1 MAGTLLW
8 WEKTVE
14 YAFVLAASDAGIA
27 FHAPLDG
34 NHERA
39 GDNIFLTMDKYLLI
53 EFKRSRAE
61 IGSEKKKFDQLDAA
75 TKQNLSVLASDAHF
89 FVYGEES
96 ADAGTTRAC
105 LDLVAHAYF
114 GNALAEPALQ
124 ILQRGKARTKFEAYL
139 TAFTEAKKGGG
150 EGGGGLTL
158 DDFSMVVGIAQTGA
172 GQRAAML
179 TLSEFR
185 KLRPDAVPSARN
197 DQSGGERPG
206 YKPPRM
212 S

>member
-1 MAGTLLW
+1 MAETLLW

-14 YAFVLAASDAGIA
+14 YAFVLAAGDTGIA

-39 GDNIFLTMDKYLLI
+39 GDNIFLAMDKYLLI

-75 TKQNLSVLASDAHF
+75 TTQNLSVLARDAHF

-96 ADAGTTRAC
+96 FAAGTTKAS
-105 LDLVAHAYF
+105 LGLVAHAYF
-114 GNALAEPALQ
+114 GKAFSEPALQ
-124 ILQRGKARTKFEAYL
+124 ILQRGRTRTEFEIYL

-150 EGGGGLTL
+150 EGGGGLAL
-158 DDFSMVVGIAQTGA
+158 DDFSMVVGIAHTEA
-172 GQRAAML
+172 GQRGAML

-197 DQSGGERPG
+197 DHSDGERPS
-206 YKPPRM
+206 YKPRGM